1 MTIHEFVNGTLVPG
15 IILDIDAEINR
26 LYPNLRVAHIPAE
39 ARADHS
45 ASKPF
50 ALVDEIGGFV
60 IKELTEAEASNET
73 FLLRWLWENDSKRH
87 DPRDLYD
94 KFQKQVKAEE
104 KARLAPMKE
113 KFHEEIEIVSS
124 MARSPLHTYKLPKE
138 LGSRKIT

>member
-1 MTIHEFVNGTLVPG
+1 MTVHEFVNGSLIPG
-15 IILDIDAEINR
+15 TILDIDAEINR
-26 LYPNLRVAHIPAE
+26 LYPNLRLAHIPAE
-39 ARADHS
+39 RREDHS
-45 ASKPF
+45 RSKPF
-50 ALVDEIGGFV
+50 ALVDEVGGFV
-60 IKELTEAEASNET
+60 IKELTEAEASNEG

-87 DPRDLYD
+87 DPRELYN
-94 KFQKQVKAEE
+94 KFQDEVKAAE